1 MAKRILVPLGAHDDA
16 EALLTTV
23 GDLARGAGATVRLLH
38 VMPVPET
45 VTVAPGRV
53 VAYASQLVDGLEG
66 RGLARLDAAS
76 AILGGMPV
84 DRQVRFGK
92 VADEIVEEAASFGAD
107 VIALHARPRRWW
119 SGLRLGGVARRV
131 ARRAT
136 ASVLVLSC

>member
-1 MAKRILVPLGAHDDA
+1 
-16 EALLTTV
+16 
-23 GDLARGAGATVRLLH
+23 
-38 VMPVPET
+38 MPVPET

-53 VAYASQLVDGLEG
+53 VAYASQLVDGLEA

-76 AILGGMPV
+76 AILDGVPV
-84 DRQVRFGK
+84 ERRVRFGK

-119 SGLRLGGVARRV
+119 SGLRLGGAARRV